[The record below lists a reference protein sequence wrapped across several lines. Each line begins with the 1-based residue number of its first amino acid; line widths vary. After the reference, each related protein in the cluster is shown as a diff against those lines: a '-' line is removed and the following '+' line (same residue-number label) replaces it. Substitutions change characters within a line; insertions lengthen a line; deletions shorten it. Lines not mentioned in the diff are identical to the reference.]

1 VENEN
6 YWQNELS
13 SLGIELKQENKLNDK
28 GELRTLAMAIK
39 ELYFQAYKTAYNDSH
54 TKIDKSHLE

>member
-13 SLGIELKQENKLNDK
+13 PLGIELKQENKLDDK
-28 GELRTLAMAIK
+28 RELRALATALK

-54 TKIDKSHLE
+54 TKIAKSHFE

>member
-28 GELRTLAMAIK
+28 GELRALAMAIK
-39 ELYFQAYKTAYNDSH
+39 DLYFQAYKTAYDSH
-54 TKIDKSHLE
+54 TKIDKSHFE